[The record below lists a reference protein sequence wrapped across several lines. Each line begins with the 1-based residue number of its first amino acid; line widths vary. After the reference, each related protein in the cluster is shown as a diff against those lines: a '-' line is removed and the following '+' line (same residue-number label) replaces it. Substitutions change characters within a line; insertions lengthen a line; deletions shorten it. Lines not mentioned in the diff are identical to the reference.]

1 MIRSKMTTT
10 GSTRSSPNRHLFVFE
25 SVLGFDENGE
35 ETTIHPQ
42 KQLACVRCYNQKLG
56 CVRREHNGT
65 CEKCCAANVECM
77 VRQPQRMGRPR
88 PNPYQTSQ
96 GGSSTVTKSSGS
108 TTENNNFSSV
118 STSESSETAWSICS
132 PPTPLSPDLTIQ
144 SHWSADNP
152 ISSQDWTITDV
163 FGTSMDMGFGTC
175 WAVPETLP
183 NFDDIE
189 MLQTE
194 HLRSSSSDTPYTEA
208 GSLDSIEKLTTL
220 NLETHKFLYDT
231 CSTEVDPSADRQFSQ
246 TNVAPTTTQSINQA
260 FRHSE
265 IFMEILRELVKYAGS
280 NSSASRPP
288 PNQSYNLSDDFDID
302 NAGTLSV
309 DCATG
314 LMAMSCYIR
323 ILRIFETIV
332 SDLSTSTFSPQ
343 KGSSLIEVELH
354 IGNFSPQPDNGLK
367 VRLLLQFTLH
377 LLDSMCYEVKHTLG
391 TEAVFGQTARDVRN
405 REITLRKRLVATLCE
420 SFI

>member
-1 MIRSKMTTT
+1 MNTPV
-10 GSTRSSPNRHLFVFE
+10 STRSSPNQHVFVFE

-35 ETTIHPQ
+35 ETTIYPQ
-42 KQLACVRCYNQKLG
+42 KQLACVRCYSQKLG

-65 CEKCCAANVECM
+65 CEKCRGVNVECI

-96 GGSSTVTKSSGS
+96 GGSSTVSKSPDS
-108 TTENNNFSSV
+108 TENNNFSRV
-118 STSESSETAWSICS
+118 STSESSETAWSTN
-132 PPTPLSPDLTIQ
+132 PPASLSPDLTRQ
-144 SHWSADNP
+144 SHWPADNP

-163 FGTSMDMGFGTC
+163 FGVSGDIGFGEC
-175 WAVPETLP
+175 RAAPETLP
-183 NFDDIE
+183 NFDHVE
-189 MLQTE
+189 MLQTQPF
-194 HLRSSSSDTPYTEA
+194 RSSSSDTPYTAA

-220 NLETHKFLYDT
+220 NLEIHKFLYAT
-231 CSTEVDPSADRQFSQ
+231 RSIEVEPSAGGQLSQ
-246 TNVAPTTTQSINQA
+246 TNVAPTTQSINQA

-265 IFMEILRELVKYAGS
+265 IFVQILKELVKYAES
-280 NSSASRPP
+280 NSSALRPL
-288 PNQSYNLSDDFDID
+288 NRSYNLSDDFDRS
-302 NAGTLSV
+302 NTLSI

-314 LMAMSCYIR
+314 LMAMSCYLR

-332 SDLSTSTFSPQ
+332 ADLSTFSPQ
-343 KGSSLIEVELH
+343 NGSSLIEVELH

-377 LLDSMCYEVKHTLG
+377 LLDSMCHSVKHTLG
-391 TEAVFGQTARDVRN
+391 TEAVFGQTARDVRD
-405 REITLRKRLVATLCE
+405 REITLRKRLVAALCE